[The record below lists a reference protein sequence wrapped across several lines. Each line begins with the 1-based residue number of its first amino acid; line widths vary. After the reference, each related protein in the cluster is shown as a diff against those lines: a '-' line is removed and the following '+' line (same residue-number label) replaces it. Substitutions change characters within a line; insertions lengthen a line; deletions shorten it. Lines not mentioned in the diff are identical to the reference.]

1 MPRPSS
7 LRLTCASHPSETLR
21 ITFAVCIR
29 ALTPKHSH
37 AALRAKNQDDE
48 PKGTDNS
55 NGNIDTTD
63 TNGMRGDA
71 SSSSTALFLYGF
83 KATRTDAQS
92 RYAVAQSRHVVTL
105 SHRGQS

>member
-1 MPRPSS
+1 MR
-7 LRLTCASHPSETLR
+7 RLGQ
-21 ITFAVCIR
+21 
-29 ALTPKHSH
+29 
-37 AALRAKNQDDE
+37 KNQDDE

-92 RYAVAQSRHVVTL
+92 RYAVAQSRYTNPWR
-105 SHRGQS
+105 SHGTS